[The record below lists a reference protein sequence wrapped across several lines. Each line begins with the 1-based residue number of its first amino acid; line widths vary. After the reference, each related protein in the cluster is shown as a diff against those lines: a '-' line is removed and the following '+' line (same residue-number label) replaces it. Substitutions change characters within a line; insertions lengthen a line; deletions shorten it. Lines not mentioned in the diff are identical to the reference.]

1 MEGPN
6 TRLDKSN
13 IALAEQLKIE
23 DMSLVSN
30 CAHSVRVQ

>member
-23 DMSLVSN
+23 DKSLVSDG
-30 CAHSVRVQ
+30 AQLS